1 MPDGILAI
9 FLLSKTGIFYKYDML
24 QWNAGE
30 GIGMKNKI
38 YKKIKKW
45 KARLGEDI
53 FCIVE
58 PNPFLAQM
66 MMFLY
71 GIVGVML
78 VCDIVL
84 CVSDYHKAGMQEI
97 IKDLPVLVMTL
108 ALILFLCW
116 VRKSTLTEVAA
127 GAHKIGTKTGTLGR
141 CRIFTWDEVVS
152 KKEFF
157 ERVTFYGKKGKKL
170 FAVSKQYAGYESFLQ
185 IYLDHVM
192 IKRNQ
197 TAVKSGERR

>member
-1 MPDGILAI
+1 
-9 FLLSKTGIFYKYDML
+9 
-24 QWNAGE
+24 
-30 GIGMKNKI
+30 MKNKI

-108 ALILFLCW
+108 APRWRQARTKLEQKREHW
-116 VRKSTLTEVAA
+116 A
-127 GAHKIGTKTGTLGR
+127 GAGSLRGMR
-141 CRIFTWDEVVS
+141 SCQ
-152 KKEFF
+152 KKN
-157 ERVTFYGKKGKKL
+157 
-170 FAVSKQYAGYESFLQ
+170 FL
-185 IYLDHVM
+185 
-192 IKRNQ
+192 R
-197 TAVKSGERR
+197 E

>member
-1 MPDGILAI
+1 
-9 FLLSKTGIFYKYDML
+9 
-24 QWNAGE
+24 
-30 GIGMKNKI
+30 MKNKI

-66 MMFLY
+66 MMFLC

-185 IYLDHVM
+185 MYLDHVM